1 MTAKKTQCSSLL
13 LFIVNSNPPFA
24 LRLRVIRAKTI
35 EFGRS
40 IAVYINREAQV
51 FLFEFYEYLITQDPV
66 LNLNFWHY

>member
-24 LRLRVIRAKTI
+24 LQLRVIRAKTI